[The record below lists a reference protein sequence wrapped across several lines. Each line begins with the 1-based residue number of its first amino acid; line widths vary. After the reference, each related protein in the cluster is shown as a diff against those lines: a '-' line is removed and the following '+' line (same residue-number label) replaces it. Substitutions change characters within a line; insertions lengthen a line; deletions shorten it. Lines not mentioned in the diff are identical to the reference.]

1 MSLQPHPIKAIPP
14 ETVRIAKA
22 AFPKG
27 NVYLTLR
34 DELGSLFVDSDFADL
49 FAAVGHPSLPPW
61 QLALVT
67 VMQFREILSDRQAA
81 EAVRSRIDWKYLL
94 GLEITDE
101 GFDFTIL
108 SEFRK
113 RLIAGKQEHLLLDK
127 LLLRCKEQGLIK
139 PRGKQR
145 TDATR
150 VLAAVRKL
158 NRLELVGETMRA
170 VLNELATVA
179 PEWLSSIAP
188 EEWYDLYG
196 RRVEDY
202 RLPKSAANRDAC
214 GQRVGDDADYLLSQL
229 ETSEIAQWQELAQ
242 VKALRQMLARHY
254 EYRSKIAGNERI
266 TWLSKK
272 ELPRTETGIESP
284 YDVDARFRSR
294 HGMNWV
300 GYAVHFS
307 ESCEDDAC
315 HLITHVDTTDAT
327 VHEAQRTE
335 VIHQALADKDRQPA
349 EHFVDSAYVS
359 ADHLVSAKRQ
369 QIEMVGPTRQN
380 QSWQSKIEDGYDE
393 SRFHIDWKAKQ
404 VTCPEGKVSA
414 SWKPRMMGDDRA
426 YIQARF
432 RGHDCTVCSAKE
444 RCTRGPQRGV
454 SFLPQAQYDALK
466 KARAVHSSK
475 DGKERYKRRAGIEGT
490 LSQGV
495 RGFGL
500 RRFRYR
506 GLAKTHLQNGAFCI
520 TPRKGIVH
528 HDTIESYLRIPL
540 ITVLSAFDCLT
551 LMMLC
556 ILPVNTLGIP
566 LDLLSVTC

>member
-1 MSLQPHPIKAIPP
+1 MSLQPQPIKAIPS

-27 NVYLTLR
+27 NPYLTLR
-34 DELGSLFVDSDFADL
+34 DELGSIFADSDFAEL

-67 VMQFREILSDRQAA
+67 ILQFRETLSDRQAA

-101 GFDFTIL
+101 GFDFTVL

-127 LLLRCKEQGLIK
+127 LLLRCQEKGLIK

-170 VLNELATVA
+170 ALNELATVA

-188 EEWYDLYG
+188 DAWYERYG
-196 RRVEDY
+196 RRIEDY
-202 RLPKSAANRDAC
+202 RLPKSAANRDAY

-229 ETSEIAQWQELAQ
+229 ASSEIAQWQELAQ
-242 VKALRQMLARHY
+242 IKALQQMLARHY
-254 EYRSKIAGNERI
+254 EYRGKTLESRRI
-266 TWLSKK
+266 TWLTKK
-272 ELPRTETGIESP
+272 ELPRAETGIESP

-294 HGMNWV
+294 HGVSWV

-327 VHEAQRTE
+327 VHEAPRTE
-335 VIHQALADKDRQPA
+335 IIHQALAAKDLRPA

-359 ADHLVSAKRQ
+359 AEHLVSAKQQ

-380 QSWQSKIEDGYDE
+380 LSWQSRVEGGYDE
-393 SRFHIDWKAKQ
+393 SQFHIDWKAKR

-414 SWKPRMMGDDRA
+414 SWKSRVLGDDRA

-432 RGHDCTVCSAKE
+432 SGRDCTVCEAKE

-454 SFLPQAQYDALK
+454 SFLPQAQYEALQQ
-466 KARAVHSSK
+466 ARAVHSSK
-475 DGKERYKRRAGIEGT
+475 DGQERYKRRAGIEGT

-500 RRFRYR
+500 RRSRYR
-506 GLAKTHLQNGAFCI
+506 GLAKTHLQNVAIASAINIDRLVNWLNGVAV
-520 TPRKGIVH
+520 TK
-528 HDTIESYLRIPL
+528 TRISCFAAL
-540 ITVLSAFDCLT
+540 KA
-551 LMMLC
+551 
-556 ILPVNTLGIP
+556 G
-566 LDLLSVTC
+566 